1 MLKVMGIEQSMGT
14 VGDSYDNALA
24 ENLWSLLKRE
34 TDYSDNF
41 ETVEEARIAIF
52 DWINW
57 YNKERIHSSIR
68 YLSPVKFEELLLKEV
83 A

>member
-1 MLKVMGIEQSMGT
+1 MC
-14 VGDSYDNALA
+14 YDVVTSTFTQRAVVA
-24 ENLWSLLKRE
+24 PSL
-34 TDYSDNF
+34 TPMCYDF

>member
-1 MLKVMGIEQSMGT
+1 MLSLIEIARAHPALLHRGSDVRTSERNVAPSLTPMC
-14 VGDSYDNALA
+14 YD
-24 ENLWSLLKRE
+24 
-34 TDYSDNF
+34 F